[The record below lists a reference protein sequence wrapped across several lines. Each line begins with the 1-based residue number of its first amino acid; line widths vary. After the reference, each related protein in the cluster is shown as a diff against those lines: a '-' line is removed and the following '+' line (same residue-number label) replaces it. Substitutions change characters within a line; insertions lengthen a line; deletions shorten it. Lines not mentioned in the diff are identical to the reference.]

1 MKKVIVLITAISA
14 VATVITFAVMG
25 VAVYEMDENIIRTTA
40 YVLIPCLVLM
50 FGGLIC
56 IRLTARKIKCPHCGK
71 LQQGIGEYCPYCG
84 KKSRRA
90 KADARI
96 PTLRP
101 ICF

>member
-40 YVLIPCLVLM
+40 YVLIPCLALM

-84 KKSRRA
+84 KKITQSQG
-90 KADARI
+90 
-96 PTLRP
+96 
-101 ICF
+101 